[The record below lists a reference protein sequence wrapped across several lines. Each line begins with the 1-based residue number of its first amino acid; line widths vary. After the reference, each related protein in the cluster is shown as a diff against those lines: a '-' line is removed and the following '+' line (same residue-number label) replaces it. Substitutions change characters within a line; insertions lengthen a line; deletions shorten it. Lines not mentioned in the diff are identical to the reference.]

1 MSTQSTAF
9 NTDEFIKGIDVSH
22 NNGAVDWAT
31 VSAAGISFA
40 FAKATEGKAFK
51 DAQFNLNYA
60 TMKNNGIIR
69 GAYHFFHPDIDAT
82 AQAENFLQLVPT
94 VGAGDLPPAL
104 DVEVNDNIIA
114 SDIIQG
120 IQVWTDVVSKALRC
134 NPIIYTSASFWDA
147 NLDGTDK
154 FDQHPLW
161 VAHYTS
167 KPQPNIPRGFS
178 SYAIWQFSE
187 EGSVGG
193 IGGKVDLNRFNGT
206 ATDLRKMAGIE
217 S

>member
-1 MSTQSTAF
+1 
-9 NTDEFIKGIDVSH
+9 
-22 NNGAVDWAT
+22 
-31 VSAAGISFA
+31 
-40 FAKATEGKAFK
+40 
-51 DAQFNLNYA
+51 
-60 TMKNNGIIR
+60 MKNNGIIR
-69 GAYHFFHPDIDAT
+69 GRISLLSSHIDAT
-82 AQAENFLQLVPT
+82 AQAENFLRLVPT
-94 VGAGDLPPAL
+94 VGVGDLPPAL
-104 DVEVNDNIIA
+104 DVEVNDNKTA

-134 NPIIYTSASFWDA
+134 NPIIYTSAAFWDA
-147 NLDGTDK
+147 NLDGSDK

-206 ATDLRKMAGIE
+206 ATDLRKLAGIE